1 MANPLAFLGA
11 LGALAVHF
19 FFWICSEGPIEYENE
34 NEQDISTMPT
44 PDDNII
50 EVREVTKK
58 FGQTTVLSDL
68 SLDVKRGER
77 LVILGGSGAGKSTL
91 LNMLAA
97 ETEPTTG
104 TITIDGKNVCGM
116 KPDELD
122 EYRKTMGVLFQ
133 SGALFNS
140 LTIAQNIALPMQ
152 EHTDLEQRYDRH
164 DRHDEA
170 APRRACSKHG
180 DKMPSELSGGMKK
193 RAGLGRALAL
203 DPKIIFYDEPSAGLD
218 PVSVTEI
225 DKLMV
230 DLNETTGVTTVVITH
245 EMTSAFRI
253 AHRIVLMDQGKF
265 VAAGTPD
272 EMKQSDNPL
281 VHQFVHGRLDGPMTD
296 RKDPDAYRR
305 ALLEERP

>member
-1 MANPLAFLGA
+1 
-11 LGALAVHF
+11 
-19 FFWICSEGPIEYENE
+19 
-34 NEQDISTMPT
+34 MPT

-50 EVREVTKK
+50 EVRDVTKK
-58 FGQTTVLSDL
+58 FGSTTVLDDL
-68 SLDVKRGER
+68 SLDVRRGER

-97 ETEPTTG
+97 ETQPTKG
-104 TITIDGKNVCGM
+104 TVKVDGKDIGCMSQN
-116 KPDELD
+116 DLD
-122 EYRKTMGVLFQ
+122 SYRKTMGVLFQ

-140 LTIAQNIALPMQ
+140 LTIAENIALPMQ
-152 EHTDLEQRYDRH
+152 EHTDLEQSTIDTIVTMKLH
-164 DRHDEA
+164 LVGLLG
-170 APRRACSKHG
+170 HG

-253 AHRIVLMDQGKF
+253 AHRLVLMDQGKF
-265 VAAGTPD
+265 VADGTPD

-281 VHQFVHGRLDGPMTD
+281 VHQFVHGKLEGPMTD
-296 RKDPDAYRR
+296 RKDGDAYRR
-305 ALLEERP
+305 ALLEESR

>member
-1 MANPLAFLGA
+1 
-11 LGALAVHF
+11 
-19 FFWICSEGPIEYENE
+19 
-34 NEQDISTMPT
+34 MP
-44 PDDNII
+44 PKDDNII
-50 EVREVTKK
+50 EVRDVTKT
-58 FGQTTVLSDL
+58 FGKTDVLRDL

-97 ETEPTTG
+97 ETQPTRG
-104 TITIDGKNVCGM
+104 TVTIDGKDIGCMSQN
-116 KPDELD
+116 DLD

-140 LTIAQNIALPMQ
+140 LTIAENIALPMQ
-152 EHTDLEQRYDRH
+152 EHTDLEQSTIDTIVTMKLH
-164 DRHDEA
+164 LVGLLG
-170 APRRACSKHG
+170 HG

-253 AHRIVLMDQGKF
+253 AHRLVLMDQGKF
-265 VAAGTPD
+265 VADGTPD

-281 VHQFVHGRLDGPMTD
+281 VKQFVHGSLEGPMTD
-296 RKDPDAYRR
+296 RKDGDAYRR
-305 ALLEERP
+305 ALLEDRPRV